1 MATNDTYK
9 ILNALQHRGIE
20 LSFDDAN
27 ILRRAE
33 LTLRAWFTHEC
44 NGVIQRDEET
54 GVPYYHN
61 PNYRYI
67 DLRDPR
73 AISRAPDREK
83 GARARIAEVCARNN
97 LHYYIQGDPRGCAL
111 YVSNEP
117 LTDSDY
123 NRGVACCA

>member
-9 ILNALQHRGIE
+9 ILNSLQHRGIE
-20 LSFDDAN
+20 LSFHDAN

-33 LTLRAWFTHEC
+33 LTLHRWHELEC
-44 NGVIQRDEET
+44 GDGTGCIERDEFSGIPQWRYANDT
-54 GVPYYHN
+54 GKYCGRP
-61 PNYRYI
+61 I
-67 DLRDPR
+67 
-73 AISRAPDREK
+73 PDREK
-83 GARARIAEVCARNN
+83 GARARIAEVCTRNN
-97 LHYYIQGDPRGCAL
+97 LHYFIQGDPRGCAL